1 MRAVSTLYSLHSSR
15 RQQNIFQFLTTLRR
29 ISNNSHF
36 SLSYHHL
43 SPPPTLKPSFF
54 DTFISGSFAP
64 PGHSL
69 SYSIVHLG
77 LTPKYK
83 QLD

>member
-1 MRAVSTLYSLHSSR
+1 MRAASTLYSLHSSH
-15 RQQNIFQFLTTLRR
+15 RQQNIFQFLTTLQR

-43 SPPPTLKPSFF
+43 FPPPTLKPSF
-54 DTFISGSFAP
+54 DIFISGSFAP

-69 SYSIVHLG
+69 SYSIVHSG